1 MTSVKDRHYWS
12 QLRAALTGGQWLAQ
26 HPAKTP
32 HGAPLSWSE
41 LLRKFN
47 KHCKGFKDV
56 AEVASQTQGLALL
69 LSASSLNEDEDR
81 ESEAE
86 IFQLQL
92 NGECI
97 LPQERVEEATSGYE
111 TLKNLETSNF
121 DVRSLEYGIIGLN
134 LTMC

>member
-26 HPAKTP
+26 YPAKTP
-32 HGAPLSWSE
+32 HDAPLSWSE

-81 ESEAE
+81 ESDVE

-97 LPQERVEEATSGYE
+97 LPPERVEEATSGYE